1 MGSIYL
7 SASAILIGKFYL
19 MKNDEEKTLRC
30 SEKGRKYLEIYV
42 IEIGFRKKSF
52 EALDSG
58 IGIQDATK

>member
-1 MGSIYL
+1 
-7 SASAILIGKFYL
+7 

-30 SEKGRKYLEIYV
+30 SEKGRKYLEICV